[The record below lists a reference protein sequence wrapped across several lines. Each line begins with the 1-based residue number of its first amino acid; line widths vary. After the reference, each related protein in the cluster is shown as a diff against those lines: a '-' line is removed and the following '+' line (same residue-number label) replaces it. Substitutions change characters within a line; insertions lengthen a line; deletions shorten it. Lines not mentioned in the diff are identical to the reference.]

1 MAQIEQYLISLDRY
15 QVVSK
20 IGSGSFGNVLL
31 IEDKSTKE
39 KFVAKISHM
48 DDEDSRERDLNA
60 IKLMGELQH
69 PNIVKFVGYSPV
81 DFNGDNH
88 LTMIFSYAS
97 NGSLSNV
104 IKSNKIDNTTRQ
116 IILVGICGGM
126 KYLHGK
132 NIMHRDLKP
141 DNILIDGD
149 FHPQITDFILYAKY
163 EEGKEFDIVGTPI
176 YMAPEVAKNDNKY
189 DMSIDVYSFAIV
201 MFQLLTGSDKPYDL
215 SKIKN
220 KFTFIKIIIS
230 GLRPEFNVP
239 VKEPLQTLIKQCW
252 SEKPSDRLTF
262 EQLFQKLA
270 YEPEYY
276 LDDVDAGKVKSY
288 ADSINH

>member
-1 MAQIEQYLISLDRY
+1 MAQIEQCLISLDRF
-15 QVVSK
+15 QVVSH
-20 IGSGSFGNVLL
+20 ISTGSFGCVFL

-39 KFVAKISHM
+39 KFVAKISQM
-48 DDEDSRERDLNA
+48 DDEDSREMDLKA
-60 IKLMGELQH
+60 IKLMSELQH
-69 PNIVKFVGYSPV
+69 PNIAKLVGYSPI
-81 DFNGDNH
+81 DFDGKNH
-88 LTMIFSYAS
+88 LTMIFNNTS

-116 IILVGICGGM
+116 IILVGICSGM
-126 KYLHGK
+126 KYLHSK

-141 DNILIDGD
+141 DNILVDGD

-176 YMAPEVAKNDNKY
+176 YMAPEILKNDNKY
-189 DMSIDVYSFAIV
+189 DMSIDVYSFSLI
-201 MFQLLTGSDKPYDL
+201 MFQLLTGSEKPFDL
-215 SKIKN
+215 SKIDPASFK
-220 KFTFIKIIIS
+220 KRIIS

-276 LDDVDAGKVKSY
+276 LDDVDVGKVKSY